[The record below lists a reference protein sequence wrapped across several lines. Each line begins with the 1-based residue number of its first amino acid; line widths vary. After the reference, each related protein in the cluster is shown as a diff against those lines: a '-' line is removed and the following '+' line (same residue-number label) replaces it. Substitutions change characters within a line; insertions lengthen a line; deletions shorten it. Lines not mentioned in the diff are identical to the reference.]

1 MRIFLVLAILL
12 FSLPAVAGGDEAV
25 PCALKNTEFCGVWYD
40 RQGFQMIVG
49 GDRMIYGTDVPC
61 AIMKEGAYEDGRP
74 YSLIKCIEQ
83 PDPKAPYS
91 PKEPYPVGYLLT
103 YSERA
108 DWRMKQEN
116 GAAIKYYYYS
126 AESSNPCFADKVE
139 GRKLCDL
146 STLMESRM
154 DFSRGPIYKV
164 RKN

>member
-12 FSLPAVAGGDEAV
+12 LSLPAEAGGDEAV
-25 PCALKNTEFCGVWYD
+25 PCALKNTEFCGIWYD

-108 DWRMKQEN
+108 DWPKKKEN
-116 GAAIKYYYYS
+116 GAAIKYYYTRVS
-126 AESSNPCFADKVE
+126 QNACFSDRAVE
-139 GRKLCDL
+139 REQCDL
-146 STLMESRM
+146 ATLIANDAWSA
-154 DFSRGPIYKV
+154 RGPIHKP
-164 RKN
+164 REN

>member
-25 PCALKNTEFCGVWYD
+25 PCALKNTEFCGLWYD

-49 GDRMIYGTDVPC
+49 GNRMIYGTDVPC
-61 AIMKEGAYEDGRP
+61 TIMKEGAYEDGRP

-83 PDPKAPYS
+83 PDPKAAYS

-108 DWRMKQEN
+108 DWRKKKEN
-116 GAAIKYYYYS
+116 GAAIKYYYTRVFQN
-126 AESSNPCFADKVE
+126 ACFSDRAVE
-139 GRKLCDL
+139 REKCDL
-146 STLMESRM
+146 ATLIANDAWSA
-154 DFSRGPIYKV
+154 RGPMYKP
-164 RKN
+164 REK